1 MKKYVIISMAC
12 VLLAAVGAFGAP
24 ATKEKSLSGLKQVKF
39 VVDVNVGNPQ
49 LLLLRMDLLDKTYRQ
64 LVTAGMKP
72 VVVVAFRGKASQF
85 ITKGDGYVAP
95 DEKGAKLEMKTW
107 IERFKK
113 EGFTIEQCGIAAG
126 LLDIDLKDFL
136 PQVEVVENG
145 YVSLIGYQQQG
156 YAYLPMD

>member
-1 MKKYVIISMAC
+1 MKKGMLIAAC
-12 VLLAAVGAFGAP
+12 LLLIVANAFAGP
-24 ATKEKSLSGLKQVKF
+24 AGKVKALTGLKQVKI
-39 VVDVNVGNPQ
+39 VCDVNVGNPK
-49 LLLLRMDLLDKTYRQ
+49 LLVLRMDLLDRTYRQ
-64 LVTAGMKP
+64 LVAAGMKP

-95 DEKGAKLEMKTW
+95 EEKDAKLEMKTW

-113 EGFTIEQCGIAAG
+113 AGFTIEQCAIAAQ

-156 YAYLPMD
+156 YAFLPMD